1 MSIQDYKD
9 ALANFSQ
16 KGQRWAYH
24 RKLVFEGYRIGL
36 TAEDIINDAN
46 NVGVFNRNGLIRN
59 CWKYNKEHFSRTTG
73 CTYRSTTP
81 TSTRKTESNAQPT
94 FVRDII
100 GDTTERTLEDL
111 IALSPVNITTMT
123 ENETTTAQ
131 LSAMF
136 TPDEL
141 VCIGIMN
148 RGVYRRDLN
157 PLKAWM
163 TDTRLFRCEQVKIN
177 PFTGKEED
185 GGSGKT
191 LLGNKCVA
199 HHRHALLEFDAL
211 PIEKQ
216 ACFWCEVVEREL
228 LPVVTIIHSGNK
240 SIHGLI
246 RLNALDRPQWDKHIS
261 KMKDYFCSASEK
273 TYQADIQALKNPSCA
288 IRLAGVTRSNG
299 IKQRLLYLNNEI
311 K

>member
-16 KGQRWAYH
+16 KGQRFANIPDLT
-24 RKLVFEGYRIGL
+24 REGYKIGL
-36 TAEDIINDAN
+36 TAEDIIEDAH
-46 NVGVFNRNGLIRN
+46 NVGVFDRNGEIRRG
-59 CWKYNKEHFSRTTG
+59 WKYWKERIPHVSMYTN
-73 CTYRSTTP
+73 RSTTP
-81 TSTRKTESNAQPT
+81 TSTRKTESNAHPT

-123 ENETTTAQ
+123 ERETTTAQ

-136 TPDEL
+136 NPDEL
-141 VCIGIMN
+141 ICMGTMN
-148 RGVYRRDLN
+148 KGVSRRDLN

-191 LLGNKCVA
+191 LLGNKCIA

-216 ACFWCEVVEREL
+216 ACFWCEVIEREL
-228 LPVVTIIHSGNK
+228 LHVVTIIHSGNK
-240 SIHGLI
+240 SLHGLI

-261 KMKDYFCSASEK
+261 KMKDYFCSAGEK